1 MQLIPA
7 LFQKEICWYSTF
19 SRTMLCLTF
28 ALSGQPCPEKSALSG
43 QPCPEKSALSGQ
55 PCPEKSALSGQPCP
69 EKSALPRLRQPL
81 FLYLEGCNQTKM

>member
-28 ALSGQPCPEKSALSG
+28 ALSGQPCPEKSAL
-43 QPCPEKSALSGQ
+43 
-55 PCPEKSALSGQPCP
+55 
-69 EKSALPRLRQPL
+69 PRLRQPL
-81 FLYLEGCNQTKM
+81 FLYLEGFNQTKM

>member
-19 SRTMLCLTF
+19 SRSMLCLTF
-28 ALSGQPCPEKSALSG
+28 ALSG

-81 FLYLEGCNQTKM
+81 FLYLEGFNQTKM

>member
-55 PCPEKSALSGQPCP
+55 PSP
-69 EKSALPRLRQPL
+69 EKSALPRLSQPL
-81 FLYLEGCNQTKM
+81 FLYLEGFNQTKM